1 VRTGSTEK
9 SVLRAQKSPSIGR
22 VAFQERMASAKVT
35 SKSLDVVDSI
45 DGVELDAETDT
56 FWTTYD
62 SARDSVS
69 LAVVAVVAAVENRTP
84 TDLTPLETVVDT
96 DALQGLFR
104 TSERRLQS
112 PTSASFRY
120 EGYEVTVSSEE
131 VVQITPLE
139 DA

>member
-1 VRTGSTEK
+1 
-9 SVLRAQKSPSIGR
+9 
-22 VAFQERMASAKVT
+22 MASAKVT